1 MECYNKESASHYTIA
16 TIVKMKN
23 GHAWFDRM
31 EQGVKKFSAD
41 TGHHTFLIG
50 PPHADEHLQVQLIE
64 KTLQEDVD
72 ALCIVP
78 YFPQALELILR
89 QACKQGVIVIAHE
102 ASNLR
107 NRTYDLEPFD
117 NTAYGVHLM
126 DHLAHYMDAEG
137 EYLTLL
143 GSLTTKSHS
152 EWANAAITHQ
162 IDHYPDMTMVTRKIE
177 DHDDPELAYQK
188 TKELIAAY
196 PNLRGI
202 LGIGMTGTEG
212 AGRAV
217 TELHRQEDIAVV
229 GTGLVSVCG
238 EYLKNGANKLISFW
252 DPADAGYVMNKL
264 AVMLIQEK
272 PIEDGMNLGIP
283 GYTRINLENNIMY
296 GSAWIDVTRETMAQ
310 YQF

>member
-1 MECYNKESASHYTIA
+1 MEQSNKPSASHYNLA

-41 TGHHTFLIG
+41 TGHHAFLIG
-50 PPHADEHLQVQLIE
+50 PPHADEHLQTQLIE
-64 KTLQEDVD
+64 QTIQQQVD

-78 YFPQALELILR
+78 YFPQALELSLR
-89 QACKQGVIVIAHE
+89 QACKQGIIVIAHE

-107 NRTYDLEPFD
+107 NRHYDLEPFD
-117 NTAYGVHLM
+117 NAAYGVHLM
-126 DHLAHYMDAEG
+126 DHLAHYMQAKG
-137 EYLTLL
+137 EYLIVI

-162 IDHYPDMTMVTRKIE
+162 IDTYPQMSMAMRKIE
-177 DHDDPELAYQK
+177 DHDDPALAYQK

-217 TELHRQEDIAVV
+217 AELGLQEKIAVV

-238 EYLKNGANKLISFW
+238 MYLKNGANKLISFW
-252 DPADAGYVMNKL
+252 DPADAGYVLNKL
-264 AVMLIQEK
+264 AVMVLQDK
-272 PIEDGMNLGIP
+272 PIVDGMDLGIP
-283 GYTRINLENNIMY
+283 GYTHIKMEGTILY
-296 GSAWIDVTRETMAQ
+296 GSAWIDVTKENMLQ
-310 YQF
+310 HQF

>member
-1 MECYNKESASHYTIA
+1 MEGTHKKTASGYNIA
-16 TIVKMKN
+16 TIVKAKN

-31 EQGVKKFSAD
+31 EQGVKQFRAE
-41 TGHHTFLIG
+41 TGHHAFLIG
-50 PPHADEHLQVQLIE
+50 PPHADEHLQAQLIE
-64 KTLQEDVD
+64 QTLQEHVD
-72 ALCIVP
+72 ALCVVP

-89 QACKQGVIVIAHE
+89 QARKQGVVVIAHE

-107 NRTYDLEPFD
+107 NCQYDLEPFD

-126 DHLAHYMDAEG
+126 DHLARYMHEEG

-162 IDHYPDMTMVTRKIE
+162 IDNYPNMTMATRKIE
-177 DHDDPELAYQK
+177 DHDDPDLAYQK
-188 TKELIAAY
+188 TKELIMAH
-196 PNLRGI
+196 PNLQGI
-202 LGIGMTGTEG
+202 LGIGMTGTAG

-217 TELHRQEDIAVV
+217 AELGRQEEIVVV
-229 GTGLVSVCG
+229 GTGLVSACS

-252 DPADAGYVMNKL
+252 DPADASYVMNTL
-264 AVMLIQEK
+264 AVNVLQEV
-272 PIEDGMNLGIP
+272 PIEDGMNLGAS
-283 GYTRINLENNIMY
+283 GYTQIKLENNIIY
-296 GSAWIDVTRETMAQ
+296 GAAWIDVTRENMSQ